1 MATSKLGADNTGDP
15 GQAFRIVVRICG
27 LLAVLGVFLPFIRSL
42 SIIDM
47 GKNLTEPGSSGVIGN
62 LVEMASGTTA
72 MSIVTNIVLMAAY
85 IMFPLIGL
93 LMAVRGKY
101 TGGPFTFLL
110 LFNVGAFLLVNFFG
124 LEAGLES
131 NFFVY
136 AGIGYWISCI
146 GLFMPFLAMFFL
158 DKSI

>member
-27 LLAVLGVFLPFIRSL
+27 LLAIAGVFLPFIRSL

-47 GKNLTEPGSSGVIGN
+47 GRHLTEPGSNGVIGN
-62 LVEMASGTTA
+62 LVEMASGMTA
-72 MSIVTNIVLMAAY
+72 MGSATIIGLMAAY

-93 LMAVRGKY
+93 MMAVRGKY
-101 TGGPFTFLL
+101 SGGPFTFLL
-110 LFNVGAFLLVNFFG
+110 LFNIGAFLLVNFFG
-124 LEAGLES
+124 LEAGLEG
-131 NFFVY
+131 NFFVH
-136 AGIGYWISCI
+136 AGIGYWISCA
-146 GLFMPFLAMFFL
+146 GLFIPFVAMFFL